1 MDTKLSPALQLERP
15 VVSLDLEATGVDF
28 DFDRI
33 VEIGMVRLSPN
44 GAEHEYRSL
53 INPGIPIPS
62 ETTEIHGIRDEDVA
76 AAPTFADVAL
86 DVRDFLSGADLVG
99 YNHQRFDVP
108 MLRREF
114 SRSDVTWDTSG
125 CRFVDVNRIF
135 HAMEPRTLSAAVRFF
150 CDRELEGAHGA
161 LADSR
166 ATLAVLQ
173 AQLERYS
180 ELPRG
185 IEDLDKRFNA
195 PDPNFVDRT
204 RRFRWR
210 HREPHFAFGEFR
222 GRSLAQIAAERP
234 DAIDR
239 MLRGSFSR
247 EVKRLLEAALRG
259 EVPTRPQKQ

>member
-1 MDTKLSPALQLERP
+1 MDQKTPPALQLERP
-15 VVSLDLEATGVDF
+15 IVSLDLEATGVDF

-33 VEIGMVRLSPN
+33 VEIGLVRVSPN

-53 INPGIPIPS
+53 INPRIPIPI
-62 ETTEIHGIRDEDVA
+62 ETTEIHGITDDDVRG
-76 AAPTFADVAL
+76 APTFADVAL
-86 DVRDFLSGADLVG
+86 DVRDFLAGADLVG

-114 SRSDVTWDTSG
+114 SRADVAWDVSD
-125 CRFVDVNRIF
+125 CRLIDVNRIF

-150 CDRELEGAHGA
+150 CGHDLEGAHGA

-166 ATLAVLQ
+166 ATLEVLR
-173 AQLERYS
+173 AQLERYPD
-180 ELPRG
+180 LPRS

-222 GRSLAQIAAERP
+222 GRALAAVAAERP
-234 DAIDR
+234 EAIDR
-239 MLRGSFSR
+239 MLRGSFPR
-247 EVKRLLEAALRG
+247 EVKQLLEGALRG
-259 EVPTRPQKQ
+259 EVPRRPEKS